1 MAKVITDKM
10 SAKIASEDGGR
21 WDAVAVNPCVVLGP
35 CMTTAHELV
44 GSWQW
49 VLARMLAGKP
59 CLRGHQALWNI
70 CDVRDWCGKRSLFF
84 GGGKKRSFAKA
95 GSGQIGWKMNK
106 NGQPFVII
114 AAARSRR

>member
-106 NGQPFVII
+106 NG
-114 AAARSRR
+114 